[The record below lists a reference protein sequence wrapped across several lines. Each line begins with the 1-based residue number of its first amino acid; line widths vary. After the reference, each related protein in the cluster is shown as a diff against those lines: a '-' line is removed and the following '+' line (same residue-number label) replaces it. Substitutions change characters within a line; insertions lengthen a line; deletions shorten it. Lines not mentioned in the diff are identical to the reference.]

1 MRKGFTLIELMIVIA
16 IIAIIAAIAIPNL
29 LESRITANEAAAAT
43 TLKSGVFPAQVQFQ
57 AGNYSDQTD
66 TGVTGIGQATTQPTN
81 TGGNGI
87 GDYAGNFNQMSG
99 GLATTG
105 AVTAAATDVKLTLL
119 PITWASGGTTGYP
132 GVIVG
137 ASAYGQVGGAGAY
150 GPNMTSYIY
159 LLSAANEKGFIVTCA
174 PSDGVDN
181 IGRRRFGLN
190 AAGVVYTT
198 VPQTVNGSVSPV
210 GVTAPFGGVSAS
222 VVTAGKGPYNT
233 PVAGTSPDNWLVL
246 KK

>member
-29 LESRITANEAAAAT
+29 LESRITANEAAAGT

-105 AVTAAATDVKLTLL
+105 LAASAATDVKLTLL
-119 PITWASGGTTGYP
+119 PITWASSNAYPAAVTGS
-132 GVIVG
+132 
-137 ASAYGQVGGAGAY
+137 SAYGQVNGAGAF

-159 LLSAANEKGFIVTCA
+159 LLSAANEKGFVVTCA

-181 IGRRRFGLN
+181 IGRRRFGIN

-198 VPQTVNGSVSPV
+198 APQTVNGSVSPI
-210 GVTAPFGGVSAS
+210 GGTAPFGGVSGSA
-222 VVTAGKGPYNT
+222 VTAGAAPYNA
-233 PVAGTSPDNWLVL
+233 PVAGASPDNWLVL

>member
-29 LESRITANEAAAAT
+29 LESRITANEAAAGT
-43 TLKSGVFPAQVQFQ
+43 TLKSGLFPAQVQFQ

-66 TGVTGIGQATTQPTN
+66 TGTTGIGQGTTQPTN
-81 TGGNGI
+81 AGGNGI

-105 AVTAAATDVKLTLL
+105 LATAAATDVKLTLL
-119 PITWASGGTTGYP
+119 PITWASSNAYP
-132 GVIVG
+132 AAITG
-137 ASAYGQVGGAGAY
+137 ASAYGQVNAAGDY

-159 LLSAANEKGFIVTCA
+159 FLSAANEKGFIVTCS
-174 PSDGVDN
+174 PSDGADN
-181 IGRRRFGLN
+181 IGRRRFGIN
-190 AAGVVYTT
+190 AAGVVYSTT
-198 VPQTVNGSVSPV
+198 PQTVNLFVDPV
-210 GVTAPFGGVSAS
+210 GATAPFGGVAAS
-222 VVTAGKGPYNT
+222 VVTAGAAPYNT
-233 PVAGTSPDNWLVL
+233 PVAGATVNAWVVL